1 MSTKST
7 KEERTR
13 QSNSQPPN
21 ITTFSGQEPATL
33 SSTTRVEARREQ
45 CVYLQHPQ
53 QWPHW

>member
-1 MSTKST
+1 MLTKST

-33 SSTTRVEARREQ
+33 SSTKRVEARREQ